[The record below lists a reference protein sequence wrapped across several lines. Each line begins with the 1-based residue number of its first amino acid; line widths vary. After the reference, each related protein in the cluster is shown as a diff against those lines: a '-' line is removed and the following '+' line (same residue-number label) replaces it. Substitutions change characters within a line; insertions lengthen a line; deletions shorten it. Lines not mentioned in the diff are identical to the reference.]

1 MKKIVFSI
9 FLLLFIFS
17 FSQVSSQNNEM
28 FKQKRE
34 RKKIWRKH
42 RTSDDAY
49 NPYLKKKA
57 KNKPSARINKGN
69 KKEERRQKRAYKRE
83 IRKHRTSS
91 APKPGK
97 G

>member
-1 MKKIVFSI
+1 MKKIILSVFVFLFMFSI
-9 FLLLFIFS
+9 NA
-17 FSQVSSQNNEM
+17 SSQNNEM

-34 RKKIWRKH
+34 RKKVWRKH

-69 KKEERRQKRAYKRE
+69 KQDERRQKRAFKRE
-83 IRKHRTSS
+83 MKRNK
-91 APKPGK
+91 KK
-97 G
+97 LNN

>member
-9 FLLLFIFS
+9 FLFLFMFS
-17 FSQVSSQNNEM
+17 FNEASSQNNEM

-34 RKKIWRKH
+34 RKKVWRKH

-69 KKEERRQKRAYKRE
+69 KKDERRQRRAYKRE
-83 IRKHRTSS
+83 MKKHRTSS
-91 APKPGK
+91 EPKPGK
-97 G
+97 S

>member
-1 MKKIVFSI
+1 MKKIILGIFI
-9 FLLLFIFS
+9 FLFAFS
-17 FSQVSSQNNEM
+17 YNIASAQNDEM

-34 RKKIWRKH
+34 RKRIWRKH

-69 KKEERRQKRAYKRE
+69 KREDRRQKRAFKKQLKRSK
-83 IRKHRTSS
+83 KHLNN
-91 APKPGK
+91 
-97 G
+97 

>member
-1 MKKIVFSI
+1 MKKI
-9 FLLLFIFS
+9 IFS
-17 FSQVSSQNNEM
+17 VLVFLFMLSFNELSSQNNEM

-34 RKKIWRKH
+34 RKKVWRKH

-69 KKEERRQKRAYKRE
+69 KKDERRQKRAFKRE
-83 IRKHRTSS
+83 MKRNK
-91 APKPGK
+91 KK
-97 G
+97 LNN

>member
-1 MKKIVFSI
+1 MKKI
-9 FLLLFIFS
+9 IFS
-17 FSQVSSQNNEM
+17 VFVFLFMLSFNELSSQNNEM

-34 RKKIWRKH
+34 RKKVWRKH

-69 KKEERRQKRAYKRE
+69 KKDERRQKRAFKRE
-83 IRKHRTSS
+83 MKRNK
-91 APKPGK
+91 KK
-97 G
+97 LNN

>member
-1 MKKIVFSI
+1 MKKIVFSVI
-9 FLLLFIFS
+9 LFLFVFS
-17 FSQVSSQNNEM
+17 FHETSAQNNEM

-34 RKKIWRKH
+34 RKRVWRKH
-42 RTSDDAY
+42 RTSNDAY

-83 IRKHRTSS
+83 IKKHRTSS
-91 APKPGK
+91 EPRPKS
-97 G
+97 

>member
-1 MKKIVFSI
+1 MKKI
-9 FLLLFIFS
+9 IFS
-17 FSQVSSQNNEM
+17 VLVFLFMLSFNGLSSQNNEM

-34 RKKIWRKH
+34 RKKVWRKH

-69 KKEERRQKRAYKRE
+69 KKDERRQKRAFKRE
-83 IRKHRTSS
+83 MKRNK
-91 APKPGK
+91 KK
-97 G
+97 LNN